1 MNIFYYSEF
10 PNQSKWVNIL
20 KKKFK
25 GHTIFIVNDN
35 FDYKKID
42 VAIVW
47 NLSNTILKKL
57 SNIKVIFSLGA
68 GVDHIIKLSS
78 YDKTPII
85 RIKDP
90 IMRERMFNHVLSQIL
105 NYQLNLILYQRAQ
118 EKKLWLDE
126 RETPLNSDLTIGI
139 LGLGYIGE
147 FVAKKLKKLNYKVI
161 GYKNSVSNS
170 KTSFQILTGKK
181 ISQFLFLSDVIVS
194 ILPSTNE
201 TADFINK
208 KFLKKMKKSSLLI
221 NLGRGESLNEEDL
234 LNHVKSNNN
243 FYVSLDVFKK
253 EPLQQNHK
261 FWNHPNISITPHIAA
276 ITDIESSINY
286 MHKRFLECRKQKKF
300 VSDVDFK
307 KGY

>member
-25 GHTIFIVNDN
+25 GHAIFTVNDN

-68 GVDHIIKLSS
+68 GVDHILKLSS

-105 NYQLNLILYQRAQ
+105 NYQLNLTLYQRAQ

-208 KFLKKMKKSSLLI
+208 NFLKKMKKSSLLI